1 MPTTSRVQVSTSPM
15 YRPSMYQAAP
25 VFLAFLVMGF
35 GDAAGPFVS
44 LAKQQFNLSAFMAQL
59 IAFTGY
65 IMFGILS
72 VPMGVYQDKKG
83 KKVVLILGLCIIL
96 AGLLI
101 PTVAGFSTF
110 RVFLLTVLLLGAGA
124 TTLQVAG
131 NPLMRD
137 VSEEGKYSRNLS
149 LAQFVKAIGSL
160 SGPLIPVIAARA
172 FGLSWRAVFPV
183 YSVAIVVTL
192 LSAAT
197 MDVKGI
203 QAPSHHSATFRSC
216 LALLKNGYV
225 SMMVVAIFLY
235 VGAEV
240 SVSANIPLYLQE
252 RFSIDIAKTGLLG
265 TGLFYAALTIGRFSG
280 GVVLNWIKPKA
291 FFIVSCL
298 LSILGLLGLF
308 FPSQSVAVVSF
319 FLVGLGFANIFP
331 LVFSIAVDSLP
342 EQANALSGLMVT
354 AIVGAAFLPPLAG
367 LLADAAH
374 SMQMAFA
381 VPLLATLYITWVAVV
396 NLRSAVAATRLT
408 SP

>member
-1 MPTTSRVQVSTSPM
+1 VPMTSRVQVSTSPG

-83 KKVVLILGLCIIL
+83 KKVVLILGLCIML

-101 PTVAGFSTF
+101 PTIAGFSTF

-172 FGLSWRAVFPV
+172 FVNWCCRRKPCGFFEHR
-183 YSVAIVVTL
+183 
-192 LSAAT
+192 
-197 MDVKGI
+197 
-203 QAPSHHSATFRSC
+203 TF
-216 LALLKNGYV
+216 
-225 SMMVVAIFLY
+225 
-235 VGAEV
+235 
-240 SVSANIPLYLQE
+240 
-252 RFSIDIAKTGLLG
+252 
-265 TGLFYAALTIGRFSG
+265 
-280 GVVLNWIKPKA
+280 
-291 FFIVSCL
+291 
-298 LSILGLLGLF
+298 
-308 FPSQSVAVVSF
+308 
-319 FLVGLGFANIFP
+319 
-331 LVFSIAVDSLP
+331 
-342 EQANALSGLMVT
+342 
-354 AIVGAAFLPPLAG
+354 
-367 LLADAAH
+367 
-374 SMQMAFA
+374 
-381 VPLLATLYITWVAVV
+381 
-396 NLRSAVAATRLT
+396 
-408 SP
+408 